1 MVHLP
6 PLPGSPGH
14 GEETMASIIA
24 LALADLSSL
33 EAGGADGAL
42 VENFRDAPFSTLAT
56 KETVA
61 AMAVIVAELVRKARI
76 PVGVNVLRND
86 GEAAIAVAAA
96 ARGSFVRVNVFC
108 GVAFTD
114 QGMIEGQAHALL
126 CLRKRLGATVS
137 ILADIHVKHASHLN
151 TIEEAALDATRN
163 GPDGLIVTGT
173 GTGKRTSPE
182 DLRAAK
188 RSSALP
194 VFVGSGVSLDT
205 LPAYSQAD
213 GFIVGSSLKQGGQ
226 LNAPVDPERV
236 RALAKA
242 IARLETPA

>member
-1 MVHLP
+1 
-6 PLPGSPGH
+6 
-14 GEETMASIIA
+14 MASIID

-33 EAGGADGAL
+33 EEGGADGAL
-42 VENFRDAPFSTLAT
+42 VENFGDAPFSTLASRDS
-56 KETVA
+56 VA

-96 ARGSFVRVNVFC
+96 AGGSFVRVNVFC

-126 CLRKRLGATVS
+126 CLRKRLGATLS

-173 GTGKRTSPE
+173 GTGRPTSPE
-182 DLRAAK
+182 DLQAAK
-188 RSSALP
+188 RASTLP
-194 VFVGSGVSLDT
+194 ILVGSGVSLHT
-205 LPAYSQAD
+205 LPAYFQAD

-226 LNAPVDPERV
+226 PNAPVDPERV
-236 RALAKA
+236 RALARA
-242 IARLETPA
+242 IARLEAPA